1 MRQLFKSL
9 SGLVVLAAS
18 ACAQAADFPDA
29 TVLDP
34 DYHKVVLENEYV
46 RVLESR
52 ASPGAK
58 SHMHSHPPR
67 IIVSMTAARLKAAFP
82 DGKVQIWDL
91 HPQEVMWMPA
101 DAHQWE
107 VIAGEISAYVIEVKS
122 AAAKGK

>member
-1 MRQLFKSL
+1 MSQRFTR
-9 SGLVVLAAS
+9 GLAIASMAACLT
-18 ACAQAADFPDA
+18 ATAADFPDA

-34 DYHKVVLENEYV
+34 DYHKVVLENEHV

-67 IIVSMTAARLKAAFP
+67 IIVSMSAARLKAAFP

-91 HPQEVMWMPA
+91 HPQELLWMPA

-107 VIAGEISAYVIEVKS
+107 VLAGEISAYVIEVKS
-122 AAAKGK
+122 AAKAK

>member
-1 MRQLFKSL
+1 MSQRFTRVLAIAS
-9 SGLVVLAAS
+9 LAAS
-18 ACAQAADFPDA
+18 LTATAADFPDA

-34 DYHKVVLENEYV
+34 DYHKVVLENEHV

-67 IIVSMTAARLKAAFP
+67 IIVSMSAARLKAAFP

-91 HPQEVMWMPA
+91 HPQELLWMPA

-107 VIAGEISAYVIEVKS
+107 VLAGEIGAYVIEVKS
-122 AAAKGK
+122 AAKAK

>member
-1 MRQLFKSL
+1 MSQRFTR
-9 SGLVVLAAS
+9 VLAIAS
-18 ACAQAADFPDA
+18 LAACLTATAADFPDA

-34 DYHKVVLENEYV
+34 DYHKVVLENEHV

-52 ASPGAK
+52 ASPGAT

-67 IIVSMTAARLKAAFP
+67 IIVSMSAARLKAAFP

-91 HPQEVMWMPA
+91 HPQELLWMPA

-107 VIAGEISAYVIEVKS
+107 VLAGEISAYVIEVKS
-122 AAAKGK
+122 AAKAK